1 MIDRLA
7 SGRAKA
13 RMPRALVLAP
23 TRELADQVASSFEKY
38 AKGTKLSWALLI
50 GGVSMGDQVAL
61 LKKGVDVLIATPGR
75 LLDLF
80 ERGKVM
86 LNGATVVAAD
96 VEATN
101 GVIHAVDTVIL
112 PTKDSG
118 KKQQAGAGGKDN

>member
-1 MIDRLA
+1 
-7 SGRAKA
+7 
-13 RMPRALVLAP
+13 
-23 TRELADQVASSFEKY
+23 
-38 AKGTKLSWALLI
+38 
-50 GGVSMGDQVAL
+50 
-61 LKKGVDVLIATPGR
+61 
-75 LLDLF
+75 
-80 ERGKVM
+80 M